1 MATETAAETE
11 AAEWAA
17 AEMAVLE
24 DEMEAWRAE
33 QLREM
38 STLFPLYSPDWARDI
53 VEGADWPNRLS
64 SCFLMC
70 VERLD

>member
-1 MATETAAETE
+1 MAMETAAETE

-24 DEMEAWRAE
+24 DEIETWKAE

-64 SCFLMC
+64 SCF
-70 VERLD
+70 